1 MFGSNFDGF
10 DVDMW
15 SLGPIL
21 FRMMTGFLPWDRALQ
36 TDIRFRLISN
46 GCLNDMYEKRWIL
59 GTDLEPDVIDLLQ
72 TMMFKDRND
81 RLSLEQVRAH
91 PWLTLL

>member
-1 MFGSNFDGF
+1 
-10 DVDMW
+10 
-15 SLGPIL
+15 
-21 FRMMTGFLPWDRALQ
+21 
-36 TDIRFRLISN
+36 
-46 GCLNDMYEKRWIL
+46 MYEKRWIL

-72 TMMFKDRND
+72 RMMFKDRND